1 LQNIPL
7 FTVYKA
13 VQSLRHSK
21 NSKPN
26 IPIYFYINFVYIQT
40 IKLNIDLNV
49 DQLIEDAKQLSPKDR
64 LKLND
69 TIWNEDVAIPVEH
82 QKIVLDRMAKAKSDP
97 EQLLNWEEVS
107 KTL

>member
-1 LQNIPL
+1 M
-7 FTVYKA
+7 K
-13 VQSLRHSK
+13 
-21 NSKPN
+21 
-26 IPIYFYINFVYIQT
+26 T

-49 DQLIEDAKQLSPKDR
+49 DQLIEAAKQLSPKDR

-69 TIWNEDVAIPVEH
+69 TIWNEDVVIPVEH

-97 EQLLNWEEVS
+97 ERLLNWEEVS

>member
-1 LQNIPL
+1 M
-7 FTVYKA
+7 K
-13 VQSLRHSK
+13 
-21 NSKPN
+21 
-26 IPIYFYINFVYIQT
+26 T

-49 DQLIEDAKQLSPKDR
+49 DQLIEAAKQLSPKDR

-69 TIWNEDVAIPVEH
+69 AIWNEDVVVPVEH

-97 EQLLNWEEVS
+97 ERLLNWEEVS